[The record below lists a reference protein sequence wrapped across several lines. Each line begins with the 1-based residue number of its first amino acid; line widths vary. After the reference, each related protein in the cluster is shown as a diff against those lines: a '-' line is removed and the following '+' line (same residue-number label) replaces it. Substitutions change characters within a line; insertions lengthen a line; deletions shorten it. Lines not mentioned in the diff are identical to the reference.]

1 MITSSLPSP
10 PFLPEDLISSCLS
23 FADTALDSVLLAL
36 STPGGLPLGARSLT
50 VSHLECCAF
59 PWGGPTASFK
69 FSIHSHILSKVS
81 APFYSPSILY
91 FFLIFLRKHVLLF
104 DMAFPGSSVVKNQS
118 AMQETCRRHGF
129 NRWVGKIPWKRKWQP
144 TAVTL
149 PGKSRGQRSLAGWFN
164 RWVGKIPW
172 KRKWQPTAV
181 TLPGKSRGQRSLAG
195 CSTWGHRPSDT
206 TARHAKDNQRVNFF
220 PGCHHQEKLCFSL
233 SQSLLLFWVLCKFS
247 NLCFI
252 FVWAARKF

>member
-149 PGKSRGQRSLAGWFN
+149 PGKSRGQRSLAG
-164 RWVGKIPW
+164 
-172 KRKWQPTAV
+172 
-181 TLPGKSRGQRSLAG
+181 